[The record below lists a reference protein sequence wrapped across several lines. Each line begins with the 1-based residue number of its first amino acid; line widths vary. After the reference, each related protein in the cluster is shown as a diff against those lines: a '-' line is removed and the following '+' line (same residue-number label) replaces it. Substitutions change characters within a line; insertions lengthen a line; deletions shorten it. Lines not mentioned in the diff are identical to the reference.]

1 VEDEGCHERRGTRAE
16 EGLTG
21 ERTRRRMICESPLH
35 VARPFGGALL
45 VAVLVTAAVVVVR
58 PGPTAVGSSAYSV
71 AQVTAGLHQHP
82 HLWVRRTVLVRGVLS
97 GLRVSG
103 SAITWQG
110 WALTDRMPIGPYRAN
125 IPGQPG
131 PLRFNVPGTIPS
143 LIVQGEMPWETPLGR
158 VQSSV
163 RAALYR
169 ISSVARRAAP
179 PPSGSVRPSLY
190 RVQILIPARCPTA
203 VASPCY
209 TAFIRP

>member
-1 VEDEGCHERRGTRAE
+1 MGHK
-16 EGLTG
+16 
-21 ERTRRRMICESPLH
+21 MIKIL
-35 VARPFGGALL
+35 GDALL
-45 VAVLVTAAVVVVR
+45 VAVLVTAAVAVVR
-58 PGPTAVGSSAYSV
+58 PGSTTVGSSVYSV

-82 HLWVRRTVLVRGVLS
+82 HLWVGRTVLVRSVLS

-103 SAITWQG
+103 SAIAWQG
-110 WALTDRMPIGPYRAN
+110 WTLTDRMPIGPYRAN

-158 VQSSV
+158 VQSIV

-169 ISSVARRAAP
+169 VSSVARRAAP
-179 PPSGSVRPSLY
+179 PSSVSVRPSLY
-190 RVQILIPARCPTA
+190 HVQLLAPTRCPAA